1 MPRVPVLATSPADE
15 GYTLMRVR
23 LDWALGR
30 GQGLVLADGRV
41 LRPFRRGREVMDFL
55 LAPGDALTQ
64 VHSLAADTVPSTG
77 VSPPASGQTVLL
89 LSAGAGIG
97 PALYA
102 ARLLPEGVRALSL
115 HDCGAGLPQ
124 RPQPSRLL
132 TPSLPPEVIA
142 ALPWFEQAAVPNR
155 LADPAAERPGCYAGP
170 LWKLGERWLA
180 ENGNA
185 ALWVWGD
192 AELIRHARRLA
203 RRYAL
208 NALAFL
214 RNGREPINLPA

>member
-15 GYTLMRVR
+15 GYTLLRIR
-23 LDWALGR
+23 LDWALGP
-30 GQGLVLADGRV
+30 GQGLVLIDGRV

-55 LAPGDALTQ
+55 LAPGDALTRAR
-64 VHSLAADTVPSTG
+64 SLTVDAVPGTG
-77 VSPPASGQTVLL
+77 VSPPASAQTVLL

-155 LADPAAERPGCYAGP
+155 LADPAAARPGCYAGP
-170 LWKLGERWLA
+170 VWKLAERWLA
-180 ENGNA
+180 ANGNA
-185 ALWVWGD
+185 PLWVWGE
-192 AELIRHARRLA
+192 AGLIGRARWLA

-208 NALAFL
+208 NALAFA
-214 RNGREPINLPA
+214 RTCRDPINLSA